1 MAALT
6 ANIRL
11 IVGLG
16 NPGADYVDTRH
27 NAGFWLIDEIA
38 AEQGLSFRFEKR
50 DNADECKFTAAGR
63 DVILQKPQTF
73 MNRSGQSVAA
83 VARYFKIAP
92 QEILVIHDEL
102 DLPPGTNRLK
112 HGGGHG
118 GHNGLRDIVNHLGSR
133 EFFRIRVGIGHP
145 GDAKQVVNY
154 VLRKPSVAELG
165 AIESA
170 NRDTLAVMPLVLEGS
185 IEKAMHALHSDY
197 QDIFCLRVKRERLW
211 DSNAASSACRTS
223 VNRPCSIP

>member
-38 AEQGLSFRFEKR
+38 ADQGASFRFEKR
-50 DNADECKFTAAGR
+50 SNADECKFKANGK
-63 DVILQKPQTF
+63 DIYLQKPQTF
-73 MNRSGQSVAA
+73 MNRSGQAVVAL
-83 VARYFKIAP
+83 ARYYKIRAE
-92 QEILVIHDEL
+92 EILVIHDEL
-102 DLPPGTNRLK
+102 DLPPGTNRIK
-112 HGGGHG
+112 QGGGHG

-145 GDAKQVVNY
+145 GNASQVVNY
-154 VLRKPSVAELG
+154 VLHKPSVADLVE
-165 AIESA
+165 IENA
-170 NRDTLAVMPLVLEGS
+170 NRDTLAVMPQLIEGR
-185 IEKAMHALHSDY
+185 IDKAMQALH
-197 QDIFCLRVKRERLW
+197 
-211 DSNAASSACRTS
+211 T
-223 VNRPCSIP
+223 